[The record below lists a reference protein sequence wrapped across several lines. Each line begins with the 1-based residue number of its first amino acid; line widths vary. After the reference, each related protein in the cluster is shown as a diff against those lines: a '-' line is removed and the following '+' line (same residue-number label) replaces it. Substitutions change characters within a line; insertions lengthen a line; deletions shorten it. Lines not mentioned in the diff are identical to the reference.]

1 MLRFLCRNRLFSI
14 DSCYCLLN
22 HALDSN
28 NQFLSI
34 YLMTISGTSTLHF
47 SFDTGLFVFDFCMVW
62 SFLEYRSLH
71 SFPCKCSNCYQFIS
85 SALEFYMLF
94 RQRFCNQFMS
104 FHRTFSCHLAKH
116 KFYCQ
121 IISSRYTTLQPR
133 WYRVLFTGPEMYII
147 WFTHVEVLLLC
158 VF

>member
-1 MLRFLCRNRLFSI
+1 MLRFLCRNRLFAI
-14 DSCYCLLN
+14 GSCYCLLN

-47 SFDTGLFVFDFCMVW
+47 SFDTGLFVFVFCSPSYLVVS

-85 SALEFYMLF
+85 FALDFYMLF
-94 RQRFCNQFMS
+94 RQRFYNQFMS
-104 FHRTFSCHLAKH
+104 FHRTFSCQLAKH
-116 KFYCQ
+116 KFYYQ
-121 IISSRYTTLQPR
+121 IISSRHTTLQPR
-133 WYRVLFTGPEMYII
+133 VYREPCC
-147 WFTHVEVLLLC
+147 LLDQIC
-158 VF
+158 T